1 MKKLIRLTEGDLHR
15 IVKESVRK
23 VLTEGENWIGDYE
36 RNNFDILRQKVS
48 ECGGTCSFSL
58 NGKDFTI
65 MRTQRGF
72 TITSGVDFRY
82 DSFEIESALMAA
94 WRFSNGVK

>member
-1 MKKLIRLTEGDLHR
+1 MKKIVKLTESDLHR
-15 IVKESVRK
+15 IVKESVK
-23 VLTEGENWIGDYE
+23 KILAEGQKWIGDYE
-36 RNNFDILRQKVS
+36 RNSFDVLRQKVS

-65 MRTQRGF
+65 VPNQRGF
-72 TITSGVDFRY
+72 TITSGDGFGYDALNVDN
-82 DSFEIESALMAA
+82 ALKAA

>member
-1 MKKLIRLTEGDLHR
+1 MNKRLIRLTEGDLHR
-15 IVKESVRK
+15 IVKESVK
-23 VLTEGENWIGDYE
+23 KILTEGEIWIGYYG

-65 MRTQRGF
+65 VPSQRGF
-72 TITSGVDFRY
+72 TITSDFDFGY
-82 DSFEIESALMAA
+82 DALNIDNALKAA
-94 WRFSNGVK
+94 WRFSNGV

>member
-1 MKKLIRLTEGDLHR
+1 MKKRIRLTEGDLHR
-15 IVKESVRK
+15 IVKESVK
-23 VLTEGENWIGDYE
+23 KILTEGEQWIGYYE
-36 RNNFDILRQKVS
+36 RNNFDSLRQKVS

-72 TITSGVDFRY
+72 TITSDVDWGY
-82 DSFEIESALMAA
+82 DALTIDNALKAA

>member
-1 MKKLIRLTEGDLHR
+1 MNKKLIRLTESDLHR
-15 IVKESVRK
+15 IVKESVK
-23 VLTEGENWIGDYE
+23 KILTEGENWIGDYE

-65 MRTQRGF
+65 VPTQRGF
-72 TITSGVDFRY
+72 KITSGADFRY
-82 DSFEIESALMAA
+82 DALNVDNALKAA
-94 WRFSNGVK
+94 WRFSNGV

>member
-1 MKKLIRLTEGDLHR
+1 MKKIVRLAESDLHR
-15 IVKESVRK
+15 IVKESVK
-23 VLTEGENWIGDYE
+23 KILAEGQKWIGDYE
-36 RNNFDILRQKVS
+36 RNTFDVLRQKVS

-65 MRTQRGF
+65 VPNQRGF

-82 DSFEIESALMAA
+82 DSFEIDSALMAA
-94 WRFSNGVK
+94 WRFSNGVR

>member
-1 MKKLIRLTEGDLHR
+1 MNKKLIRLTESDLHR
-15 IVKESVRK
+15 IVKESVK
-23 VLTEGENWIGDYE
+23 KILTEGENWIGDYE

-65 MRTQRGF
+65 VPTQRGF
-72 TITSGVDFRY
+72 TITSGVDFGY
-82 DSFEIESALMAA
+82 DALNVDNALKAA
-94 WRFSNGVK
+94 WRFSNGV